1 MIEISCKK
9 ELNGGGGKFLLEA
22 DLSFES
28 GDFVA
33 LYGASGG
40 GKTTILRLIAGFEA
54 PQSGFIK
61 VGDKIFFDEKTNL
74 APQKRNI
81 GFLFQDYAL
90 FENMSVT
97 GNLLF
102 ARNDPQKAA
111 MLLEILELSEFAK
124 SGVEGLSG
132 GQKQRVALA
141 RALMQE
147 PEILLLDEPLSALDF
162 TMREKIQEYLIKI
175 HEQFHQTVILVSHD
189 VSEIYRLCKRVY
201 EMKDGRIVR
210 TGTPEEIFLKTSGSQ
225 KFSFAGKIVDL
236 QARDGVKVAVVAIG
250 SQLCEVVLSNTEA
263 EGLQVGDEVKTGA
276 KAFNI
281 TLRKI

>member
-1 MIEISCKK
+1 MITIDCKK
-9 ELNGGGGKFLLEA
+9 KISDDFSIDARLEINKG
-22 DLSFES
+22 SF
-28 GDFVA
+28 VC
-33 LYGASGG
+33 LYGRSGS
-40 GKTTILRLIAGFEA
+40 GKTTLLRILAGFLRA
-54 PQSGFIK
+54 DSGSIK
-61 VGDKIFFDEKTNL
+61 DGDLVLQEGNEFL
-74 APQKRNI
+74 SAGKRRI
-81 GFLFQDYAL
+81 GFLFQDYARC
-90 FENMSVT
+90 ENMSVT

-162 TMREKIQEYLIKI
+162 TMREKIQEYLLKI

-225 KFSFAGKIVDL
+225 KFSFVSKVVDL

-250 SQLCEVVLSNTEA
+250 SQLCEVVLSNAEA
-263 EGLQVGDEVKTGA
+263 DGLQVGDEVKTGA

>member
-1 MIEISCKK
+1 MITIDCKK
-9 ELNGGGGKFLLEA
+9 KISDDFSIDARLEINKG
-22 DLSFES
+22 SF
-28 GDFVA
+28 VC
-33 LYGASGG
+33 LYGRSGS
-40 GKTTILRLIAGFEA
+40 GKTTLLRILAGFLRA
-54 PQSGFIK
+54 DSGSIK
-61 VGDKIFFDEKTNL
+61 DGDRVLQEGTEFL
-74 APQKRNI
+74 SAGKRRI

-162 TMREKIQEYLIKI
+162 TMREKIQEYLLKI

-250 SQLCEVVLSNTEA
+250 SQLCEVVLSNAEA
-263 EGLQVGDEVKTGA
+263 DGLQVGDEVKTGA

-281 TLRKI
+281 TLHKI

>member
-1 MIEISCKK
+1 MITIDCKK
-9 ELNGGGGKFLLEA
+9 KISDDFSIDARLEINKG
-22 DLSFES
+22 SF
-28 GDFVA
+28 VC
-33 LYGASGG
+33 LYGRSGS
-40 GKTTILRLIAGFEA
+40 GKTTLLRILAGFLRA
-54 PQSGFIK
+54 DSGSIK
-61 VGDKIFFDEKTNL
+61 DGDRVLQEGNEFL
-74 APQKRNI
+74 SAGKRRI

-162 TMREKIQEYLIKI
+162 TMREKIQEYLLKI

-210 TGTPEEIFLKTSGSQ
+210 SGTPEEIFLKTNGSQ
-225 KFSFAGKIVDL
+225 KFSFVGKIVDL
-236 QARDGVKVAVVAIG
+236 QARDGIKVAVVAIG
-250 SQLCEVVLSNTEA
+250 SQLCEVVLSNMEA

>member
-1 MIEISCKK
+1 MITIDCKK
-9 ELNGGGGKFLLEA
+9 KISDDFSIDARLEINKG
-22 DLSFES
+22 SF
-28 GDFVA
+28 VC
-33 LYGASGG
+33 LYGRSGS
-40 GKTTILRLIAGFEA
+40 GKTTLLRILAGFLRA
-54 PQSGFIK
+54 DSGSIK
-61 VGDKIFFDEKTNL
+61 DGDLVLQEGNEFL
-74 APQKRNI
+74 SAGKRRI

-162 TMREKIQEYLIKI
+162 TMREKIQEYLLKI
-175 HEQFHQTVILVSHD
+175 HGQFHQTVILVSHD

-250 SQLCEVVLSNTEA
+250 SQLCEVVLSGAEA
-263 EGLQVGDEVKTGA
+263 EGLQVGD
-276 KAFNI
+276 
-281 TLRKI
+281 

>member
-1 MIEISCKK
+1 MITIDCKK
-9 ELNGGGGKFLLEA
+9 KISDDFSIDARLEINKG
-22 DLSFES
+22 SF
-28 GDFVA
+28 VC
-33 LYGASGG
+33 LYGRSGS
-40 GKTTILRLIAGFEA
+40 GKTTLLRILAGFLRA
-54 PQSGFIK
+54 DSGSIK
-61 VGDKIFFDEKTNL
+61 DGDLVLQEGNEFL
-74 APQKRNI
+74 SAGKRRI

-162 TMREKIQEYLIKI
+162 TMREKIQEYLLKI

-236 QARDGVKVAVVAIG
+236 QARDGIKVAVVAIG
-250 SQLCEVVLSNTEA
+250 SQLCEVVLSNVEA
-263 EGLQVGDEVKTGA
+263 KGLQVGDEVKTGA

-281 TLRKI
+281 TLHKI

>member
-1 MIEISCKK
+1 MITIDCKK
-9 ELNGGGGKFLLEA
+9 KISDDFSIDARLEINKG
-22 DLSFES
+22 SF
-28 GDFVA
+28 VC
-33 LYGASGG
+33 LYGRSGS
-40 GKTTILRLIAGFEA
+40 GKTTLLRILAGFLRA
-54 PQSGFIK
+54 DSGSIK
-61 VGDKIFFDEKTNL
+61 DGDLVLQEGNEFL
-74 APQKRNI
+74 SAGKRRI

-162 TMREKIQEYLIKI
+162 TMREKIQEYLLKI

-250 SQLCEVVLSNTEA
+250 SQLCEVVLSNVEA
-263 EGLQVGDEVKTGA
+263 KGLQVGDEVKTGA

-281 TLRKI
+281 TLHKI

>member
-1 MIEISCKK
+1 MITIDCKK
-9 ELNGGGGKFLLEA
+9 KISDDFSIDARLEINKG
-22 DLSFES
+22 SF
-28 GDFVA
+28 VC
-33 LYGASGG
+33 LYGRSGS
-40 GKTTILRLIAGFEA
+40 GKTTLLRILAGFLRA
-54 PQSGFIK
+54 DSGSIK
-61 VGDKIFFDEKTNL
+61 DGDRVLQEGNEFL
-74 APQKRNI
+74 SAGKRRI

-111 MLLEILELSEFAK
+111 MLLEILELSGLAK

-162 TMREKIQEYLIKI
+162 TMREKIQEYLLKI

-210 TGTPEEIFLKTSGSQ
+210 TGTPEEIFLKTNGSQ

-250 SQLCEVVLSNTEA
+250 SQLCEVVLSNAEA
-263 EGLQVGDEVKTGA
+263 DGLQVGDEVKVGA
-276 KAFNI
+276 KAFNVS
-281 TLRKI
+281 LSKI

>member
-1 MIEISCKK
+1 MITIDCKK
-9 ELNGGGGKFLLEA
+9 KISDDFSIDARLEINKG
-22 DLSFES
+22 SF
-28 GDFVA
+28 VC
-33 LYGASGG
+33 LYGRSGS
-40 GKTTILRLIAGFEA
+40 GKTTLLRILAGFLRA
-54 PQSGFIK
+54 DSGSIK
-61 VGDKIFFDEKTNL
+61 DGDLVLQEGNEFL
-74 APQKRNI
+74 SAGKRRI

-162 TMREKIQEYLIKI
+162 TMREKIQEYLLKI

-250 SQLCEVVLSNTEA
+250 SQLCEVVLSNAEA
-263 EGLQVGDEVKTGA
+263 DGLQVGDEVKAGA

-281 TLRKI
+281 TLHKI

>member
-1 MIEISCKK
+1 MITIDCKK
-9 ELNGGGGKFLLEA
+9 KISDDFSIDARLEINKG
-22 DLSFES
+22 SF
-28 GDFVA
+28 VC
-33 LYGASGG
+33 LYGRSGS
-40 GKTTILRLIAGFEA
+40 GKTTLLRILAGFLRA
-54 PQSGFIK
+54 DSGSIK
-61 VGDKIFFDEKTNL
+61 DGDLVLQEGNEFL
-74 APQKRNI
+74 SAGKRRI

-90 FENMSVT
+90 FKNMSVT

-162 TMREKIQEYLIKI
+162 TMREKIQEYLLKI

-225 KFSFAGKIVDL
+225 KFSFVSKVVDL

-250 SQLCEVVLSNTEA
+250 SQLCEVVLSNAEA
-263 EGLQVGDEVKTGA
+263 DGLQVGDEVKTGA

>member
-1 MIEISCKK
+1 MITIDCKK
-9 ELNGGGGKFLLEA
+9 KISDDFSIDARLEINKG
-22 DLSFES
+22 SF
-28 GDFVA
+28 VC
-33 LYGASGG
+33 LYGRSGS
-40 GKTTILRLIAGFEA
+40 GKTTLLRILAGFLRA
-54 PQSGFIK
+54 DSGSIK
-61 VGDKIFFDEKTNL
+61 DGDLVLQEGNEFL
-74 APQKRNI
+74 SAGKRRI

-162 TMREKIQEYLIKI
+162 TMREKIQEYLLKI
-175 HEQFHQTVILVSHD
+175 HEQFHQTVVLVSHD

-225 KFSFAGKIVDL
+225 KFSFAGKVVDL
-236 QARDGVKVAVVAIG
+236 QARDGIKVAVVAIG

>member
-1 MIEISCKK
+1 MITIDCKK
-9 ELNGGGGKFLLEA
+9 KISDDFSIDARLEINKG
-22 DLSFES
+22 SF
-28 GDFVA
+28 VC
-33 LYGASGG
+33 LYGRSGS
-40 GKTTILRLIAGFEA
+40 GKTTLLRILAGFLRA
-54 PQSGFIK
+54 DSGSIK
-61 VGDKIFFDEKTNL
+61 DGDRVLQEGTEFL
-74 APQKRNI
+74 SAGKRRI

-162 TMREKIQEYLIKI
+162 TMREKIQEYLLKI

-201 EMKDGRIVR
+201 EMKDGRIVC

-225 KFSFAGKIVDL
+225 KFSFVSKVVDL

>member
-1 MIEISCKK
+1 MITIDCKK
-9 ELNGGGGKFLLEA
+9 KISDDFSIDTRLEINKG
-22 DLSFES
+22 SF
-28 GDFVA
+28 VC
-33 LYGASGG
+33 LYGRSGS
-40 GKTTILRLIAGFEA
+40 GKTTLLRILAGFLRA
-54 PQSGFIK
+54 DSGSIK
-61 VGDKIFFDEKTNL
+61 DGDRVL
-74 APQKRNI
+74 QKGNEFLSAGKRRI

-102 ARNDPQKAA
+102 ARNDPQKAS

-162 TMREKIQEYLIKI
+162 TMREKIQEYLLKI

-210 TGTPEEIFLKTSGSQ
+210 TGTPEEIFLKTNGSQ

-236 QARDGVKVAVVAIG
+236 QARDGIKVAVVAIG
-250 SQLCEVVLSNTEA
+250 SQLCEVVLSGAEA
-263 EGLQVGDEVKTGA
+263 EGLQVGDEVKAGA

>member
-1 MIEISCKK
+1 MITIDCKK
-9 ELNGGGGKFLLEA
+9 KISDDFSIDARLEINKG
-22 DLSFES
+22 SF
-28 GDFVA
+28 VC
-33 LYGASGG
+33 LYGRSGS
-40 GKTTILRLIAGFEA
+40 GKTTLLRILAGFLRA
-54 PQSGFIK
+54 DSGSIK
-61 VGDKIFFDEKTNL
+61 DGDLVLQEGNEFL
-74 APQKRNI
+74 SAGKRRI

-162 TMREKIQEYLIKI
+162 TMREKIQEYLLKI

-225 KFSFAGKIVDL
+225 KFSFAGKVVDL

-250 SQLCEVVLSNTEA
+250 SQLCEVVLSNAEA
-263 EGLQVGDEVKTGA
+263 DGLQVGDEVKADA

>member
-1 MIEISCKK
+1 MITIDCKK
-9 ELNGGGGKFLLEA
+9 KISDDFSIDTRLEINKG
-22 DLSFES
+22 SF
-28 GDFVA
+28 VC
-33 LYGASGG
+33 LYGRSGS
-40 GKTTILRLIAGFEA
+40 GKTTLLRILAGFLRA
-54 PQSGFIK
+54 DSGSIK
-61 VGDKIFFDEKTNL
+61 DGDRVLQEGNEFL
-74 APQKRNI
+74 SAGKRRI

-162 TMREKIQEYLIKI
+162 TMREKIQEYLLKI

-250 SQLCEVVLSNTEA
+250 SQLCEVVLSNAEA
-263 EGLQVGDEVKTGA
+263 DGLQVGDEVKAGA

-281 TLRKI
+281 TLCKI

>member
-1 MIEISCKK
+1 MITIDCKK
-9 ELNGGGGKFLLEA
+9 KISDDFSIDARLEINKG
-22 DLSFES
+22 SF
-28 GDFVA
+28 VC
-33 LYGASGG
+33 LYGRSGS
-40 GKTTILRLIAGFEA
+40 GKTTLLRILAGFLRA
-54 PQSGFIK
+54 DSGSIK
-61 VGDKIFFDEKTNL
+61 DGDLVLQEGNEFL
-74 APQKRNI
+74 SAGKRRI

-162 TMREKIQEYLIKI
+162 TMREKIQEYLLKI
-175 HEQFHQTVILVSHD
+175 HGQFHQTVILVSHD

-250 SQLCEVVLSNTEA
+250 SQLCEVVLSNAEA
-263 EGLQVGDEVKTGA
+263 DGLQVGDEVKTGA

>member
-1 MIEISCKK
+1 MITIDCKK
-9 ELNGGGGKFLLEA
+9 KISDDFSIDARLEINKG
-22 DLSFES
+22 SF
-28 GDFVA
+28 VC
-33 LYGASGG
+33 LYGRSGS
-40 GKTTILRLIAGFEA
+40 GKTTLLRILAGFLRA
-54 PQSGFIK
+54 DSGSIK
-61 VGDKIFFDEKTNL
+61 DGDRVLQEGTEFL
-74 APQKRNI
+74 SAGKRRI

-162 TMREKIQEYLIKI
+162 TMREKIQEYLLKI

-210 TGTPEEIFLKTSGSQ
+210 TGTPEEIFLKTNGSQ
-225 KFSFAGKIVDL
+225 KFSFVGKIVDL

-250 SQLCEVVLSNTEA
+250 SQLCEVVLSNAEA
-263 EGLQVGDEVKTGA
+263 DGLQVGDEVKTGA

>member
-1 MIEISCKK
+1 MITIDCKK
-9 ELNGGGGKFLLEA
+9 KISDDFSIDARLEINKG
-22 DLSFES
+22 SF
-28 GDFVA
+28 VC
-33 LYGASGG
+33 LYGRSGS
-40 GKTTILRLIAGFEA
+40 GKTTLLRILAGFLRA
-54 PQSGFIK
+54 DSGSIK
-61 VGDKIFFDEKTNL
+61 DGDLVLQEGNEFL
-74 APQKRNI
+74 SAGKRRI

-162 TMREKIQEYLIKI
+162 TMREKIQEYLLKI

-250 SQLCEVVLSNTEA
+250 SQLCEVVLSNAEA

>member
-1 MIEISCKK
+1 MITIDCKK
-9 ELNGGGGKFLLEA
+9 KISDDFSIDARLEINKG
-22 DLSFES
+22 SF
-28 GDFVA
+28 VC
-33 LYGASGG
+33 LYGRSGS
-40 GKTTILRLIAGFEA
+40 GKTTLLRILAGFLRA
-54 PQSGFIK
+54 DSGSIK
-61 VGDKIFFDEKTNL
+61 DGDLVLQEGNEFL
-74 APQKRNI
+74 SAGKRRI

-162 TMREKIQEYLIKI
+162 TMREKIQEYLLKI

-189 VSEIYRLCKRVY
+189 ISEIYRLCKRVY
-201 EMKDGRIVR
+201 EMKDGRLVR

-225 KFSFAGKIVDL
+225 KFSFAGKVVDL
-236 QARDGVKVAVVAIG
+236 QARDGIKVAVVAIG
-250 SQLCEVVLSNTEA
+250 SQLCEVVLSNAEA

>member
-1 MIEISCKK
+1 MITIDCKK
-9 ELNGGGGKFLLEA
+9 KISDDFSIDARLEINKG
-22 DLSFES
+22 SF
-28 GDFVA
+28 VC
-33 LYGASGG
+33 LYGRSGS
-40 GKTTILRLIAGFEA
+40 GKTTLLRILAGFLRA
-54 PQSGFIK
+54 DSGSIK
-61 VGDKIFFDEKTNL
+61 DGDRVLQEGNEFL
-74 APQKRNI
+74 SAGKRRI

-162 TMREKIQEYLIKI
+162 TMREKIQEYLLKI
-175 HEQFHQTVILVSHD
+175 HEQFHQTIILVSHD

-210 TGTPEEIFLKTSGSQ
+210 SGTPEEIFLKTSGSQ
-225 KFSFAGKIVDL
+225 KFSFVGKVVDL
-236 QARDGVKVAVVAIG
+236 QARDGIKVAVVAIG
-250 SQLCEVVLSNTEA
+250 SQLCEVVLSNVEA
-263 EGLQVGDEVKTGA
+263 EGLQVGDEVKAGA

-281 TLRKI
+281 TLHKI

>member
-1 MIEISCKK
+1 MITIDCKK
-9 ELNGGGGKFLLEA
+9 KISDDFSIDARLEINKG
-22 DLSFES
+22 SF
-28 GDFVA
+28 VC
-33 LYGASGG
+33 LYGRSGS
-40 GKTTILRLIAGFEA
+40 GKTTLLRILAGFLRA
-54 PQSGFIK
+54 DSGSIK
-61 VGDKIFFDEKTNL
+61 DGDLVLQEGNEFL
-74 APQKRNI
+74 SAGKRRI

-162 TMREKIQEYLIKI
+162 TMREKIQEYLLKI

-236 QARDGVKVAVVAIG
+236 QARDGIKVAVVAIG
-250 SQLCEVVLSNTEA
+250 SQLCEVVLSNAEA
-263 EGLQVGDEVKTGA
+263 DGLQVGDEVKTGA

>member
-1 MIEISCKK
+1 MITIDCKK
-9 ELNGGGGKFLLEA
+9 KISDDFSIDARLEINKG
-22 DLSFES
+22 SF
-28 GDFVA
+28 VC
-33 LYGASGG
+33 LYGRSGS
-40 GKTTILRLIAGFEA
+40 GKTTLLRILAGFLRA
-54 PQSGFIK
+54 DSGSIK
-61 VGDKIFFDEKTNL
+61 DGDRVLQEGKEFL
-74 APQKRNI
+74 SAGKRRI

-162 TMREKIQEYLIKI
+162 TMREKIQEYLLKI

-210 TGTPEEIFLKTSGSQ
+210 TGTPEEIFLKTNGSQ

-250 SQLCEVVLSNTEA
+250 SQLCEVVLSNAEA
-263 EGLQVGDEVKTGA
+263 DGLQVGDEVKTGA

-281 TLRKI
+281 TLHKI

>member
-1 MIEISCKK
+1 MITIDCKK
-9 ELNGGGGKFLLEA
+9 KISD
-22 DLSFES
+22 DLSIDARLEINKGS
-28 GDFVA
+28 FVC
-33 LYGASGG
+33 LYGRSGS
-40 GKTTILRLIAGFEA
+40 GKTTLLRILAGFLRA
-54 PQSGFIK
+54 DSGSIK
-61 VGDKIFFDEKTNL
+61 DGDRVLQEGNEFL
-74 APQKRNI
+74 SAGKRRI

-162 TMREKIQEYLIKI
+162 TMREKIQEYLLKI

-189 VSEIYRLCKRVY
+189 ISEIYRLCKQVY

-225 KFSFAGKIVDL
+225 KFSFAGKVVDL
-236 QARDGVKVAVVAIG
+236 QARDGIKVAVVAIG
-250 SQLCEVVLSNTEA
+250 SQLCEVVLSNAEA

>member
-1 MIEISCKK
+1 MITIDCKK
-9 ELNGGGGKFLLEA
+9 KISDDFSIDARLEINKG
-22 DLSFES
+22 SF
-28 GDFVA
+28 VC
-33 LYGASGG
+33 LYGRSGS
-40 GKTTILRLIAGFEA
+40 GKTTLLRILAGFLRA
-54 PQSGFIK
+54 DSGSIK
-61 VGDKIFFDEKTNL
+61 DGDRVLQEGNEFL
-74 APQKRNI
+74 SAGKRRI

-111 MLLEILELSEFAK
+111 MLLEILELSGLAK

-162 TMREKIQEYLIKI
+162 TMREKIQEYLLKI

-250 SQLCEVVLSNTEA
+250 SQLCEVVLSNAEA
-263 EGLQVGDEVKTGA
+263 DGLQVGDEVKTGA

>member
-1 MIEISCKK
+1 MITIDCKK
-9 ELNGGGGKFLLEA
+9 KISDDFSIDARLEINKG
-22 DLSFES
+22 SF
-28 GDFVA
+28 VC
-33 LYGASGG
+33 LYGRSGS
-40 GKTTILRLIAGFEA
+40 GKTTLLRILAGFLRA
-54 PQSGFIK
+54 DSGSIK
-61 VGDKIFFDEKTNL
+61 DGDRVLQEGNEFL
-74 APQKRNI
+74 SAGKRRI

-111 MLLEILELSEFAK
+111 MLLEILELSGLAK

-162 TMREKIQEYLIKI
+162 TMREKIQEYLLKI

-225 KFSFAGKIVDL
+225 KFSFVGKVVDL
-236 QARDGVKVAVVAIG
+236 QARDGIKVAVVAIG
-250 SQLCEVVLSNTEA
+250 SQLCEVVLSNAEA

>member
-1 MIEISCKK
+1 MITIDCKK
-9 ELNGGGGKFLLEA
+9 KISDDFSIDARLEINKG
-22 DLSFES
+22 SF
-28 GDFVA
+28 VC
-33 LYGASGG
+33 LYGRSGS
-40 GKTTILRLIAGFEA
+40 GKTTLLRILAGFLRA
-54 PQSGFIK
+54 DSGSIK
-61 VGDKIFFDEKTNL
+61 DGDRVLQEDNEFL
-74 APQKRNI
+74 SAGKRRI

-162 TMREKIQEYLIKI
+162 TMREKIQEYLLKI

-225 KFSFAGKIVDL
+225 KFSFVGKVVDL
-236 QARDGVKVAVVAIG
+236 QARDGIKVAVVAIG
-250 SQLCEVVLSNTEA
+250 SQLCEVVLSNAEA
-263 EGLQVGDEVKTGA
+263 DGLQVGDEVKTGA

>member
-1 MIEISCKK
+1 MITINCKK
-9 ELNGGGGKFLLEA
+9 KISDDFSIDARLEINKG
-22 DLSFES
+22 SF
-28 GDFVA
+28 VC
-33 LYGASGG
+33 LYGRSGS
-40 GKTTILRLIAGFEA
+40 GKTTLLRILAGFLRA
-54 PQSGFIK
+54 DSGSIK
-61 VGDKIFFDEKTNL
+61 DGDRVLQEGNEFL
-74 APQKRNI
+74 SAGKRRI

-102 ARNDPQKAA
+102 AKNDPQKAA

-162 TMREKIQEYLIKI
+162 TMREKIQEYLLKI

-210 TGTPEEIFLKTSGSQ
+210 TGTPEEIFLKTNGSQ

-250 SQLCEVVLSNTEA
+250 SQLCEVVLSNAEA
-263 EGLQVGDEVKTGA
+263 DGLQVGDEVKTGA

-281 TLRKI
+281 TLHKI